1 MLLYHKKQWFC
12 LQWGLHFHHLLP
24 QHVTHFM
31 ILGSPILEYV
41 TVRNIHFW
49 ISIVNDLSLNY
60 YYYCFYHMSLIQGIF
75 MSTDCLPKWATAF
88 ITGCSISRGFPR
100 IQTTKPRKQ
109 PTHCQTQIWYSY
121 WNISHKNIPYPCWNL
136 VESLFLM
143 VKSTISVTSLIEPSK
158 FSGGFSSIFFLFSHD
173 IKQPAI
179 GGILHDYGNL
189 QRRPC
194 WWSLWPFASWMQPL
208 LRCFCGGLGEVF
220 FGIRYVGYNR
230 DVQSISTFSTT
241 TRFSSFSMLSFFKSN
256 IRP

>member
-158 FSGGFSSIFFLFSHD
+158 FSGGFSSIFFIFPWHKATSYWRD
-173 IKQPAI
+173 P
-179 GGILHDYGNL
+179 
-189 QRRPC
+189 P
-194 WWSLWPFASWMQPL
+194 WLWKPPTEALLVESVAFRFVDAASASVL
-208 LRCFCGGLGEVF
+208 LRRVGGGVF
-220 FGIRYVGYNR
+220 RYTVCW
-230 DVQSISTFSTT
+230 VQQRCPIY
-241 TRFSSFSMLSFFKSN
+241 LN
-256 IRP
+256 ILNNNQVQQLQHAQFL